1 MKVQD
6 PQPNLNK
13 SSEILLLKEVRYV
26 AEKLKKNMM
35 NNKKI
40 MWNSKS

>member
-6 PQPNLNK
+6 PQPKLNK
-13 SSEILLLKEVRYV
+13 SSEILLLKKVRYV
-26 AEKLKKNMM
+26 AEKLKNNMM